1 MKADFTLQNCNMS
14 LKLFANSNI
23 LVIGASQSGKTTSV
37 LKIIEQKLIE
47 PMPSKIFYLYAAR
60 QPFMDDWKDRIQFV
74 EGLDLT
80 VIKDASEDKLLIIDD
95 LMLSLNKDLAH
106 HFIAGSSHKRTTT
119 IFITHAIFLNNDFY
133 RLISSNSHYMMLFYN
148 KRNYS
153 QIVRLARQVL
163 GSDSDLL
170 LEAYKRLD
178 AYEFVLLSFHQ
189 RVPRELLIITD
200 FFAKCPSVFLR
211 P

>member
-1 MKADFTLQNCNMS
+1 MS